1 MPSLITPSKRNV
13 YFRISV
19 VALLTLCTAFCSK
32 RNKIEELI
40 NYEQVDRH
48 IRFLSS
54 DELKGRGSFSEDVRL
69 AEDYIAKQFK
79 EAGLDTFTEFPGYRH
94 EFTYTYQ
101 NRRNPEA
108 EPQEFVLANVVGFL
122 EGRDSQLKSEF
133 VLFGAHHDHLGI
145 RGEAEDNIYNGA
157 NDNATGT
164 TAVIALARYYAKTRN
179 NQRSLLFVTFAAE
192 ERGMIGSRQLVKEL
206 PFPIDKIVTLINFEM
221 IGKSREEGKL
231 LCFLTGWDRSD
242 LGGIMQESLGEN
254 ASWLRKGPKISDP
267 LFFGSD
273 NISFARQGVVA
284 HTLAGINSTHDA
296 LTHNPGDEYETL
308 NVEDMTQIIRGVVK
322 AAETIIAGDRTPVM
336 LEPVSTRNK
345 RP

>member
-1 MPSLITPSKRNV
+1 MPSFIPPMKRNL
-13 YFRISV
+13 YFRITAA
-19 VALLTLCTAFCSK
+19 ALLILCAVFCSK
-32 RNKIEELI
+32 RDKIEDLISHEL
-40 NYEQVDRH
+40 VDSH

-54 DELKGRGSFSEDVRL
+54 DELKGRGSFSDDVRL
-69 AEDYIAKQFK
+69 TEDYIAEQFK
-79 EAGLDTFTEFPGYRH
+79 EADLDTLAEFPGYRH
-94 EFTYTYQ
+94 EFTYTYR

-122 EGRDSQLKSEF
+122 EGRDSQLKNEF
-133 VLFGAHHDHLGI
+133 VVFGAHHDHLGI
-145 RGEAEDNIYNGA
+145 RGNAEDNIYNGA

-192 ERGMIGSRQLVKEL
+192 ERGMVGSRQLVEDL
-206 PFPIDKIVTLINFEM
+206 PFPIDKIVALINFEM
-221 IGKSREEGKL
+221 IGKSREGGEL
-231 LCFLTGWDRSD
+231 LCYLTGWDRSD
-242 LGGIMQESLGEN
+242 LGAIMQETLGEN
-254 ASWLRKGPKISDP
+254 ATWLREGPEITER
-267 LFFGSD
+267 LFFASD
-273 NISFARQGVVA
+273 NIAFARHGVVA
-284 HTLAGINSTHDA
+284 HTLAGISSTHDPM
-296 LTHNPGDEYETL
+296 THTPDDEYGTL